1 VINGDAPCVLPPF
14 CFFSFFPPS
23 FLSMP
28 GGAKHRVCRAW
39 IIKRP
44 TLVLYIYT
52 YIYIYIYIYIC
63 VCMYICMYVCMYIEK
78 SDGLLNR
85 VALSSRPQR
94 ARCEEKLIPWPC
106 SLRVLQIES
115 AVLIN
120 AHSNRALNS
129 DGRLPVK
136 NACLNSLINLQFR
149 LLIKS

>member
-1 VINGDAPCVLPPF
+1 MRRVYFLPF
-14 CFFSFFPPS
+14 AFFLFPPS

-44 TLVLYIYT
+44 TLVLYIY
-52 YIYIYIYIYIC
+52 IYIY
-63 VCMYICMYVCMYIEK
+63 VCMYVCMYIEK